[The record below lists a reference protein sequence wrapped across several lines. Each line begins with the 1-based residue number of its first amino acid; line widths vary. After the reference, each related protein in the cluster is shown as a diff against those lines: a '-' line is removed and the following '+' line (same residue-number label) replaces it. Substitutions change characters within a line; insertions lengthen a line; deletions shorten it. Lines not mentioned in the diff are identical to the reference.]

1 MEITFIGY
9 GKLGSPLADHLQRL
23 GYAVTLATAEPQ
35 SKSLEKALAR
45 NPNLKVA
52 SPKTAVGNAEVV
64 ILALPYQAAD
74 AALTAVAKELKGKIL
89 VDCTNPVGSNL
100 SHGLNSS

>member
-23 GYAVTLATAEPQ
+23 GHAVTLAAAAPQ

-52 SPKTAVGNAEVV
+52 SPNTAVGNAEVV
-64 ILALPYQAAD
+64 FLAIPYPAARQHSLLWLKNSRERSWSIAPILLARTSPI
-74 AALTAVAKELKGKIL
+74 G
-89 VDCTNPVGSNL
+89 
-100 SHGLNSS
+100 

>member
-9 GKLGSPLADHLQRL
+9 GKLGSPLADHLQGL
-23 GYAVTLATAEPQ
+23 GHAVTLATAELQ

-45 NPNLKVA
+45 NPILKVT

-64 ILALPYQAAD
+64 FLAIPYS
-74 AALTAVAKELKGKIL
+74 GYR
-89 VDCTNPVGSNL
+89 GST
-100 SHGLNSS
+100 HYCG